1 MPPFRSVIVPIKFHV
16 APLALLLVFIACG
29 PFPSSR
35 TPAGLT
41 MIHVSDDGPIGRSV
55 PLIAAVS
62 LMDLEAT
69 ILGSGRPGLSVPS
82 DCLSQMATRDCWSQ
96 PPSNSLLIALQN
108 PPPDLWG
115 KCSRDHLG
123 DAALSGTSI
132 TITVEVLKSF
142 CSSVA
147 AQRAK
152 YSLYAIPFRELP
164 ETLLTLIL
172 SDEGQGIDPQS
183 KLQFPWKFETVVDL
197 REPLPDAVD
206 PSLRT
211 RQVEAAVAA
220 AWTAMPHAWDASEV
234 APRRWDQNL
243 SCSGQ
248 STGAETAS
256 TAGYVVAL
264 YYTVDLKS
272 SPWWTTKLA
281 WFHIAGSKV
290 VRCDR

>member
-1 MPPFRSVIVPIKFHV
+1 MKFHV
-16 APLALLLVFIACG
+16 APLALVLVFIACG
-29 PFPSSR
+29 PIPSARMSS
-35 TPAGLT
+35 GLT

-55 PLIAAVS
+55 PLTAAVS

-69 ILGSGRPGLSVPS
+69 ILGSGRPGLRVPS
-82 DCLSQMATRDCWSQ
+82 DCLSQMATRVCWSQ
-96 PPSNSLLIALQN
+96 PPSDSLLIALQN

-123 DAALSGTSI
+123 DATLSGTSI

-142 CSSVA
+142 CTSVA
-147 AQRAK
+147 APQAR
-152 YSLYAIPFRELP
+152 YSLYAIPLAGLP
-164 ETLLTLIL
+164 ETVLTLIV
-172 SDEGQGIDPQS
+172 SDEGQGIDTQS

-197 REPLPDAVD
+197 RRPLPNTID

-220 AWTAMPHAWDASEV
+220 AWAAIPHAWDASEV
-234 APRRWDQNL
+234 AARRWDQNL
-243 SCSGQ
+243 SCSDQSTQ
-248 STGAETAS
+248 STGSESTL
-256 TAGYVVAL
+256 TAGYLVAL

-272 SPWWTTKLA
+272 SPWWATKLA

>member
-1 MPPFRSVIVPIKFHV
+1 MVVAAVLLCIGCGPTAGPARSV
-16 APLALLLVFIACG
+16 
-29 PFPSSR
+29 
-35 TPAGLT
+35 GLT
-41 MIHVSDDGPIGRSV
+41 MIHVSDDGPFARSA
-55 PLIAAVS
+55 PLFVGVS
-62 LMDLEAT
+62 LTDIEAM
-69 ILGSGRPGLSVPS
+69 ILGSARPGTKAPL
-82 DCLSQMATRDCWSQ
+82 DCLTQTATSQCWSP
-96 PPSNSLLIALQN
+96 PPSSSLLVALQN

-115 KCSRDHLG
+115 KCSRDHLDG
-123 DAALSGTSI
+123 ANLSGTTI
-132 TITVEVLKSF
+132 TITVAVMKSF

-234 APRRWDQNL
+234 AARRWDQNL

-248 STGAETAS
+248 STGAEVAS